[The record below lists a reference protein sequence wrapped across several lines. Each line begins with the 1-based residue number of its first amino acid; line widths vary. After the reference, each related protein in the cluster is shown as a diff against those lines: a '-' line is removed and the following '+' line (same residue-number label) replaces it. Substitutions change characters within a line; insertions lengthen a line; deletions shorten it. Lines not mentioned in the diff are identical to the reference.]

1 MEIQELIQRFSSST
15 DRQCKAIFST
25 IFIIGNRL
33 QTLFDHNI
41 PEITLKQFM
50 LLSVIRQPKEPLT
63 FTESGKLLGCSR
75 QNIKKLAY
83 ALEKKGFVDVKK
95 KENDIRAF
103 QICPT
108 KKCGQYFETVFFSY
122 QKDLNHLFEIYT
134 DEEIQQLFRLMMKLY
149 DGTDH
154 LEQKLRKEKTREKK
168 QLSLQKGDAHE

>member
-1 MEIQELIQRFSSST
+1 MEIQELIQRFSGST

-25 IFIIGNRL
+25 FFIIGNRL

-50 LLSVIRQPKEPLT
+50 LLSVIRQSKEPLT

-103 QICPT
+103 QICPL
-108 KKCGQYFETVFFSY
+108 KSADSILKLSFS
-122 QKDLNHLFEIYT
+122 LT
-134 DEEIQQLFRLMMKLY
+134 
-149 DGTDH
+149 
-154 LEQKLRKEKTREKK
+154 RKI
-168 QLSLQKGDAHE
+168 